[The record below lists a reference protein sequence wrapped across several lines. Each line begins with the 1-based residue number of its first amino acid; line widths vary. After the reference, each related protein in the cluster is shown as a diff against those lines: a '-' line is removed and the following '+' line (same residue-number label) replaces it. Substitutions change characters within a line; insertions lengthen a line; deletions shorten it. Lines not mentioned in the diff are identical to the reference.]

1 MSVQELSLS
10 RIAVVAEGIS
20 THAERNGIITSVL
33 RATAAPPII
42 KALTHCGCH
51 NAGS

>member
-20 THAERNGIITSVL
+20 THAERNGIIVFSEPL
-33 RATAAPPII
+33 
-42 KALTHCGCH
+42 LHH
-51 NAGS
+51 QL